1 MGQPMYM
8 VIDQKSFYAS
18 VECVARGLDPLSAK
32 LVVADPDRSQ
42 NTICLAVS
50 PALKSL
56 GVKNRCRIREIPN
69 YIQHIVAPPRM
80 QLYIDCAA
88 EIHGVFLKHFAP
100 KDIDT
105 YSVDESFIDV
115 APYRKMYGDDT
126 RIVAKR
132 VIDDVKQTIGT
143 ISTCGIGTNLYLAKV
158 ALDIL
163 AKHSPDY
170 IAELD
175 EETFKEK
182 LWDHQPITDFW
193 GIGPGKAKRL
203 RDHGVTTMRGVAM
216 LGLERMLQL
225 FGVDGEIMY
234 DHAWGREIVTMQDIK
249 AYKSESKSLSS
260 SQVLMHNYNFEEAE
274 IIAKEMVD
282 QLCLDMAAKG
292 LVTESVSLFV
302 GYSYTYGVPGPGGT
316 AKLAVETNAA
326 SIIVPAIRNLYR
338 RIVNPA
344 YGIRRICLS
353 CNNVVPDCGDFQL
366 SMMEDATKQ
375 LRAKA
380 LQEAMLGIR
389 AKYGKNAILRG
400 ISYTEASTARERNE
414 QIGGHKKNGQVSMG
428 ANAQSK
434 KSETVPP
441 LRCVDRFTGGNCSK
455 RTDHCTQAG
464 AD

>member
-8 VIDQKSFYAS
+8 VIDQKSFDAS
-18 VECVARGLDPLSAK
+18 VECVTRGLDPMAAK

-69 YIQHIVAPPRM
+69 YIHHIVAPPRM

-105 YSVDESFIDV
+105 YSIDESFIDV
-115 APYRKMYGDDT
+115 APYRKMYGDET

-143 ISTCGIGTNLYLAKV
+143 VSTCGIGTNLYLAKV

-163 AKHSPDY
+163 AKHSPDF

-234 DHAWGREIVTMQDIK
+234 DHAWGRETVTMEDIK

-260 SQVLMHNYNFEEAE
+260 SQVLMRDYRYEEAE

-292 LVTESVSLFV
+292 LVTESVTLFV
-302 GYSYTYGVPGPGGT
+302 GYSYTYGVPGSGST
-316 AKLAVETNAA
+316 AKLAIETNAA
-326 SIIVPAIRNLYR
+326 SIIIPAIGNLYR

-353 CNNVVPDCGDFQL
+353 CNNVVPDRGDFQL
-366 SMMEDATKQ
+366 SMMEDTTKQ

-414 QIGGHKKNGQVSMG
+414 QIGGHKKNGQVSVG
-428 ANAQSK
+428 TNAQSK

-441 LRCVDRFTGGNCSK
+441 LRCFDRFKGGNCGK
-455 RTDHCTQAG
+455 GTDHCAK
-464 AD
+464 A